1 MSRVR
6 RLCLPALSLILLLLG
21 TLPSP
26 AQVPVPAPSKPAPAA
41 EVDPKQIDS
50 LVHTLE
56 DEGQRAALVKQL
68 KTLSEA
74 QKAADD
80 TPPETFGTRIL
91 TTLSD
96 RAEDVSAEISAAGR
110 ALVDTPRALR
120 WLNQQVQDPAKRA
133 TWARLF
139 LELVVVV
146 AAGYVARFLMLWLL
160 ARPRRALSARPAN
173 GVWSRLP
180 LLFVRVLMDLLPAVA
195 FVAAGYGVLA
205 VTNPP
210 KVVSQA
216 ALAFISASIVVQ
228 LVMIAAR
235 VPLSPSG
242 PNLRL
247 LKVSDETA
255 HYLVIWVR
263 RIAFTAVYG
272 YFIAQAALFLGLP
285 SRPYA
290 ALLKLVG
297 LVVAAMLV
305 VLVLQNRHAFADWLR
320 GTRRLE
326 PGTQDP
332 ADVALAAAVA
342 GESTGDHP
350 PVSVTATT
358 GAKREP
364 RQAWNAARRRLAE
377 VWHVL
382 AILYIVVIYGI
393 WALDIEGGFEYVL
406 RATLVTLVALVV
418 GRLVSRGV
426 DRLVARGFRVAPD
439 LKSQYPR
446 LEQRANRY
454 LPILNRVLK
463 GFVSFV
469 VAMVVLEAWG
479 IDSLGWLAT
488 PVGQR
493 VSGSL
498 VSITFIIVFALV
510 AWEVV
515 SGAIERYLTATDTS
529 GQVVQRSARVRT
541 LLPLL
546 RNAFMVLLL
555 TIVIL
560 TTLSELGLDIAP
572 LLAGAGVVGLAIGFG
587 AQTLVKDVI
596 TGLFILFED
605 TISIGDV
612 VNLGALGGV
621 VEGITI
627 RTIRLRDYNGA
638 VHTVP
643 FSSVTTVSN
652 LTKDFSFAVLNVTVD
667 YREDTDRV
675 VQVLG
680 EIAEGMRQDPKYAPL
695 ILAPLDV
702 AGVDAFQ
709 DSAVLVKA
717 RIKTRPIQQWTVG
730 REFNRRMKKRF
741 DELGI
746 NIPFP
751 QRTVH
756 IAGGLPEKADPKTL
770 ALAAAQGAV
779 D

>member
-1 MSRVR
+1 MSCVR
-6 RLCLPALSLILLLLG
+6 RLCLPALTFVLLLFAA
-21 TLPSP
+21 LPAP
-26 AQVPVPAPSKPAPAA
+26 AQVPAPATAAPAA

-50 LVHTLE
+50 LVRTLE

-68 KTLSEA
+68 RALSQA

-96 RAEDVSAEISAAGR
+96 RAEEVSAQITAAGR

-146 AAGYVARFLMLWLL
+146 AAGYIARFLMLWLL
-160 ARPRRALSARPAN
+160 ARPRQALSNRPAN
-173 GVWSRLP
+173 GIWSRLP
-180 LLFVRVLMDLLPAVA
+180 LLFVRFLMDLLPAVA

-228 LVMIAAR
+228 LVMIIAR

-247 LKVSDETA
+247 VRVSDETA

-297 LVVAAMLV
+297 LVVASMLV

-326 PGTQDP
+326 PGMQDP
-332 ADVALAAAVA
+332 ADAALAAAVA
-342 GESTGDHP
+342 GESTGAA
-350 PVSVTATT
+350 VTVTTATGT
-358 GAKREP
+358 KREP

-406 RATLVTLVALVV
+406 RATLVTLVALAV
-418 GRLVSRGV
+418 GRLVARGV
-426 DRLVARGFRVAPD
+426 DTLVARGFRVAPD
-439 LKSQYPR
+439 LKNQYPR
-446 LEQRANRY
+446 LEVRANRY
-454 LPILNRVLK
+454 LPVLNRVLK
-463 GFVSFV
+463 GFVWV
-469 VAMVVLEAWG
+469 LVAMVVLEAWG
-479 IDSLGWLAT
+479 IDSLGWLST
-488 PVGQR
+488 PAGQR
-493 VSGSL
+493 VSGSI

-510 AWEVV
+510 AWELV

-546 RNAFMVLLL
+546 RNAFMVLLV
-555 TIVIL
+555 TIVAL

-612 VNLGALGGV
+612 VNLGTLGGS

-667 YREDTDRV
+667 YKEDTDRV

-730 REFNRRMKKRF
+730 REFNRRMKRRF
-741 DELGI
+741 EELGI

-756 IAGGLPEKADPKTL
+756 IAGGVPEKADPKAV
-770 ALAAAQGAV
+770 ALAAAQGGV